1 MPLALRDRPGGLL
14 SPRMSPR
21 TVDALVACAVLAVV
35 AVWTLL
41 ATPEASESALRTA
54 LGWVLVLS
62 GCGALCFRRRQP
74 VAVAVATLLACVV
87 YYPLSAQ
94 DGPLMIAFALALYT
108 TAAEGRFAAAVALAS
123 VTLLAVGLGEVRQQ
137 PGHRQIDD
145 TSLAMLAGWL
155 ISLVAVGRAQRTRL
169 AYLHE
174 VEQRALAAERE
185 QEARARQSA
194 TEERLRIAREL
205 HDILGHSVSLIHVQ
219 SGAALHR
226 LSKNPAPEA
235 GLATA
240 AEALEAVKSTSKDAL
255 RELRATLG
263 VLRRADEATPT
274 SPASGLALLGEL
286 AERARSA
293 GLDVR
298 TSVTGTPV
306 PLPPPVDL
314 AAYRIV
320 QESLTNVTRHAGA
333 RTVRIALDWDGGW
346 DRGRDGDDRSGAAS
360 TRTHAGA
367 RVLRLRIADDGGG
380 APEGVLPGSGIR
392 GMAERAR
399 ALGGELTAGN
409 EADGFLVDARLPL
422 TAPAAPFPRE
432 TPEAP
437 KAPSAPEAPEPPEA
451 PEAPNAPEAPKASE
465 ERGVPEVPGAHKAPP
480 TTPAPEG
487 DPR

>member
-1 MPLALRDRPGGLL
+1 MPLPLRSPGGGRL
-14 SPRMSPR
+14 SPRAA
-21 TVDALVACAVLAVV
+21 DAVVAGVVLLVV
-35 AVWTLL
+35 AVWTLVS
-41 ATPEASESALRTA
+41 ARYASEPALRTV
-54 LGWVLVLS
+54 LGWVLILI
-62 GCGALCFRRRQP
+62 GCGALYFRRLHP
-74 VAVAVATLLACVV
+74 VAVSVVTLLACVV

-108 TAAEGRFAAAVALAS
+108 TAAEGRFAAAVALAA
-123 VTLLAVGLGEVRQQ
+123 VTLLAVGLGEIRQR

-145 TSLAMLAGWL
+145 TSLVMLAGWL
-155 ISLVAVGRAQRTRL
+155 ISLVAVGRAQRTRI

-194 TEERLRIAREL
+194 TEERLRITREV
-205 HDILGHSVSLIHVQ
+205 HDVLGHSISLINVQ

-226 LSKNPAPEA
+226 LGKGPAPEA

-240 AEALEAVKSTSKDAL
+240 TEALEAVKATSKDAL

-263 VLRRADEATPT
+263 VLRGADEPTPT
-274 SPASGLALLGEL
+274 APSASGLALLGDL
-286 AERARSA
+286 AARARSA

-298 TSVTGTPV
+298 TDVTGTPV

-333 RTVRIALDWDGGW
+333 RTVRITLDWGTD
-346 DRGRDGDDRSGAAS
+346 A
-360 TRTHAGA
+360 
-367 RVLRLRIADDGGG
+367 VRLRIADDGEG
-380 APEGVLPGSGIR
+380 APEGRPLGSGIR

-399 ALGGELTAGN
+399 AFGGELTARNG
-409 EADGFLVDARLPL
+409 DDGGFLVAARLPL
-422 TAPAAPFPRE
+422 SRPGTTDPGTTDPGTTEPGAAGPGTAKPNLRPTPPAPTA
-432 TPEAP
+432 
-437 KAPSAPEAPEPPEA
+437 SDSD
-451 PEAPNAPEAPKASE
+451 ASE
-465 ERGVPEVPGAHKAPP
+465 R
-480 TTPAPEG
+480 

>member
-1 MPLALRDRPGGLL
+1 MPLPLRAPGAGRL
-14 SPRMSPR
+14 SPRAA
-21 TVDALVACAVLAVV
+21 DALVAGVVLLVV
-35 AVWTLL
+35 AVWTLVS
-41 ATPEASESALRTA
+41 AHYTSEPAFRTA
-54 LGWVLVLS
+54 LGWALILS
-62 GCGALCFRRRQP
+62 GCGALYFRRRQP
-74 VAVAVATLLACVV
+74 VAVAVVTLLACVV

-108 TAAEGRFAAAVALAS
+108 TAAEGRFVAAVALAA
-123 VTLLAVGLGEVRQQ
+123 VTLLAVGFGEIRQQ

-194 TEERLRIAREL
+194 TEERLRIAREV
-205 HDILGHSVSLIHVQ
+205 HDVLGHSISLINVQ

-226 LSKNPAPEA
+226 LGKGPAPEA
-235 GLATA
+235 GLVTAT
-240 AEALEAVKSTSKDAL
+240 EALTAVKATSKDAL

-274 SPASGLALLGEL
+274 TPSSGLALLGDL
-286 AERARSA
+286 AARARSA

-298 TSVTGTPV
+298 THVTGTPV

-333 RTVRIALDWDGGW
+333 RTVSITLDW
-346 DRGRDGDDRSGAAS
+346 GADA
-360 TRTHAGA
+360 
-367 RVLRLRIADDGGG
+367 VRLRIADDGGG
-380 APEGVLPGSGIR
+380 APEGRPSGSGIR

-399 ALGGELTAGN
+399 AFGGELTARNGD
-409 EADGFLVDARLPL
+409 AGFLVDARLPL
-422 TAPAAPFPRE
+422 TPPTSPAPSSEATEAPAG
-432 TPEAP
+432 PEAT
-437 KAPSAPEAPEPPEA
+437 APTEATGPTPPER
-451 PEAPNAPEAPKASE
+451 ES
-465 ERGVPEVPGAHKAPP
+465 
-480 TTPAPEG
+480 
-487 DPR
+487 

>member
-1 MPLALRDRPGGLL
+1 MSLPLRSPGGGRL
-14 SPRMSPR
+14 SARA
-21 TVDALVACAVLAVV
+21 VDALVAGVVLVVV
-35 AVWTLL
+35 AVWTLVS
-41 ATPEASESALRTA
+41 ARYASEPAARTV
-54 LGWVLVLS
+54 LGWALILV

-74 VAVAVATLLACVV
+74 VTVAVVTLLACVV

-108 TAAEGRFAAAVALAS
+108 TAAEGRFAAALALAA
-123 VTLLAVGLGEVRQQ
+123 VTLLAVGIGEIRQQ

-145 TSLAMLAGWL
+145 TSLVMLAGWL
-155 ISLVAVGRAQRTRL
+155 ISLVAVGRAQRTRM

-194 TEERLRIAREL
+194 TEERLRIAREV
-205 HDILGHSVSLIHVQ
+205 HDVLGHSISLINVQ

-226 LSKNPAPEA
+226 LGKGPAPEA

-240 AEALEAVKSTSKDAL
+240 TEALEAVKATSKDAL

-263 VLRRADEATPT
+263 VLRGADEPTPT
-274 SPASGLALLGEL
+274 APSSSGLALLADL
-286 AERARSA
+286 AARARST

-298 TSVTGTPV
+298 TEVTGRPV

-333 RTVRIALDWDGGW
+333 STVRVGLDW
-346 DRGRDGDDRSGAAS
+346 GADA
-360 TRTHAGA
+360 
-367 RVLRLRIADDGGG
+367 LRLRIADDGAG
-380 APEGVLPGSGIR
+380 APEGRALGSGIR

-399 ALGGELTAGN
+399 AFGGELTARNG
-409 EADGFLVDARLPL
+409 DGGGFLVDARLPL
-422 TAPAAPFPRE
+422 PPPTGATEPTGPAGP
-432 TPEAP
+432 T
-437 KAPSAPEAPEPPEA
+437 EPTGPT
-451 PEAPNAPEAPKASE
+451 
-465 ERGVPEVPGAHKAPP
+465 APP
-480 TTPAPEG
+480 TPTSPTTPTTPEG
-487 DPR
+487 NPR

>member
-1 MPLALRDRPGGLL
+1 MPLPLRSPGAGRL
-14 SPRMSPR
+14 SPRAA
-21 TVDALVACAVLAVV
+21 DAVVAGVVLLVV
-35 AVWTLL
+35 AVWTLVS
-41 ATPEASESALRTA
+41 ARYASEPAVRTV
-54 LGWVLVLS
+54 LGWVLILV
-62 GCGALCFRRRQP
+62 GCGALYFRRLHP
-74 VAVAVATLLACVV
+74 VAVSVVTLLACVV

-108 TAAEGRFAAAVALAS
+108 TAAEGRFAAAVALAA
-123 VTLLAVGLGEVRQQ
+123 VTLLAVGLGEIRQR

-145 TSLAMLAGWL
+145 TSLVMLAGWL
-155 ISLVAVGRAQRTRL
+155 ISLVAVGRAQRTRI

-194 TEERLRIAREL
+194 TEERLRIAREV
-205 HDILGHSVSLIHVQ
+205 HDVLGHSISLINVQ

-226 LSKNPAPEA
+226 LGKGPAPEA

-240 AEALEAVKSTSKDAL
+240 TKALEAVKATSKDAL

-263 VLRRADEATPT
+263 VLRSADEPTPT
-274 SPASGLALLGEL
+274 APSASGLALLGDL
-286 AERARSA
+286 AARARSA

-298 TSVTGTPV
+298 TDVTGTPV

-333 RTVRIALDWDGGW
+333 RTVLITLDW
-346 DRGRDGDDRSGAAS
+346 GADA
-360 TRTHAGA
+360 
-367 RVLRLRIADDGGG
+367 VRLRIADDGEG
-380 APEGVLPGSGIR
+380 APEGRPLGSGIR

-399 ALGGELTAGN
+399 AFGGELTARNG
-409 EADGFLVDARLPL
+409 DDGGFLVAARLPL
-422 TAPAAPFPRE
+422 SQPGTTDPGTTDPGTTDPG
-432 TPEAP
+432 
-437 KAPSAPEAPEPPEA
+437 SPEPT
-451 PEAPNAPEAPKASE
+451 ASE
-465 ERGVPEVPGAHKAPP
+465 R
-480 TTPAPEG
+480 

>member
-1 MPLALRDRPGGLL
+1 MPLPLRDRPGGRL
-14 SPRMSPR
+14 PPR
-21 TVDALVACAVLAVV
+21 TADALVACVVLVVV
-35 AVWTLL
+35 ALWTLL
-41 ATPEASESALRTA
+41 SGRYASEPALRTV
-54 LGWVLVLS
+54 LGWALVLI
-62 GCGALCFRRRQP
+62 GCGALYFRRRQP
-74 VAVAVATLLACVV
+74 VAVAVVTLLACAV

-108 TAAEGRFAAAVALAS
+108 TAAEGRFAAAVALAA
-123 VTLLAVGLGEVRQQ
+123 VTLLAVGLGEIRQQ

-205 HDILGHSVSLIHVQ
+205 HDILGHSVSLINVQ

-274 SPASGLALLGEL
+274 SPASGLALLSDL

-306 PLPPPVDL
+306 PLSPPVDL

-333 RTVRIALDWDGGW
+333 HTVRITLDWDADADAGMGE
-346 DRGRDGDDRSGAAS
+346 DADTSAGSG
-360 TRTHAGA
+360 TRTRAGT

-380 APEGVLPGSGIR
+380 APEGGSSGSGIR

-409 EADGFLVDARLPL
+409 ADGGFLVDARLPITAPPPADTAPP
-422 TAPAAPFPRE
+422 TAPASASPP
-432 TPEAP
+432 P
-437 KAPSAPEAPEPPEA
+437 PSPSPSP
-451 PEAPNAPEAPKASE
+451 S
-465 ERGVPEVPGAHKAPP
+465 
-480 TTPAPEG
+480 PEG
-487 DPR
+487 NPR

>member
-1 MPLALRDRPGGLL
+1 MPLPLRDRPGGRL
-14 SPRMSPR
+14 PPR

-35 AVWTLL
+35 VLWTLVS
-41 ATPEASESALRTA
+41 ARYASEPALRTV
-54 LGWVLVLS
+54 LGWALVLI
-62 GCGALCFRRRQP
+62 GCGALFFRRRQP
-74 VAVAVATLLACVV
+74 VAVAAVTLLACAV

-108 TAAEGRFAAAVALAS
+108 TAAEGRFAAAVALAA
-123 VTLLAVGLGEVRQQ
+123 VTLLAVGLGEIRQQ

-205 HDILGHSVSLIHVQ
+205 HDILGHSVSLINVQ

-274 SPASGLALLGEL
+274 SPASGLALLGDL

-333 RTVRIALDWDGGW
+333 HTVRIALDWDATA
-346 DRGRDGDDRSGAAS
+346 DAS
-360 TRTHAGA
+360 TGTGTGTRTHAGT

-380 APEGVLPGSGIR
+380 KPEGGRPGSGIR

-399 ALGGELTAGN
+399 ALGGGLTAGN
-409 EADGFLVDARLPL
+409 ADGGFLVDARLPL
-422 TAPAAPFPRE
+422 
-432 TPEAP
+432 
-437 KAPSAPEAPEPPEA
+437 
-451 PEAPNAPEAPKASE
+451 
-465 ERGVPEVPGAHKAPP
+465 APP
-480 TTPAPEG
+480 TAHAESPTPAEPTAPSPSPEG

>member
-1 MPLALRDRPGGLL
+1 MPLPLRPSGGGRP
-14 SPRMSPR
+14 SPRAA
-21 TVDALVACAVLAVV
+21 DALVAGAVLLVV
-35 AVWTLL
+35 AVWTLVAGL
-41 ATPEASESALRTA
+41 RASEPPLRAA
-54 LGWVLVLS
+54 LGWALVLA
-62 GCGALCFRRRQP
+62 GCGALYFRRRRP
-74 VAVAVATLLACVV
+74 VATAVVTLLACAV

-108 TAAEGRFAAAVALAS
+108 TAAEGRFAAAVALGA
-123 VTLLAVGLGEVRQQ
+123 VTLLAVGAGEIRQQ

-155 ISLVAVGRAQRTRL
+155 ISLVAVGRAQRTRA

-194 TEERLRIAREL
+194 AEERLRIAREV
-205 HDILGHSVSLIHVQ
+205 HDVLGHSISLINVQ

-226 LSKNPAPEA
+226 LGKKPAPEA
-235 GLATA
+235 GLAA
-240 AEALEAVKSTSKDAL
+240 ATEALEAVRATSKDAL

-263 VLRRADEATPT
+263 VLRRADEPTPT
-274 SPASGLALLGEL
+274 TPASSGLALLGDL

-298 TSVTGTPV
+298 TGVTGAPA

-320 QESLTNVTRHAGA
+320 QESLTNIARHARA
-333 RTVRIALDWDGGW
+333 RTVDIGLDWGPD
-346 DRGRDGDDRSGAAS
+346 A
-360 TRTHAGA
+360 
-367 RVLRLRIADDGGG
+367 VRLRIADDGEG
-380 APEGVLPGSGIR
+380 APEDRPLGSGIR

-409 EADGFLVDARLPL
+409 GRDGGFLVDARLPY
-422 TAPAAPFPRE
+422 AV
-432 TPEAP
+432 
-437 KAPSAPEAPEPPEA
+437 PSAP
-451 PEAPNAPEAPKASE
+451 
-465 ERGVPEVPGAHKAPP
+465 G
-480 TTPAPEG
+480 EG
-487 DPR
+487 PRENTR

>member
-1 MPLALRDRPGGLL
+1 MPLPHRSPAGGRCA
-14 SPRMSPR
+14 PRAA
-21 TVDALVACAVLAVV
+21 DAAVAGAVLLVV
-35 AVWTLL
+35 AVWTLVS
-41 ATPEASESALRTA
+41 ARSASEPPVRTA
-54 LGWVLVLS
+54 LGWALIMV
-62 GCGALCFRRRQP
+62 GCGALYVRRRQP
-74 VAVAVATLLACVV
+74 VAVSVVTLLACVV

-108 TAAEGRFAAAVALAS
+108 TAAEGRFAAAVALAA
-123 VTLLAVGLGEVRQQ
+123 VTLLAVGLGEIRQQ

-145 TSLAMLAGWL
+145 TSLVMLAGWL
-155 ISLVAVGRAQRTRL
+155 ISLVAVGRAQRTRS

-194 TEERLRIAREL
+194 TEERLRIAREV
-205 HDILGHSVSLIHVQ
+205 HDVLGHSISLINVQ

-226 LSKNPAPEA
+226 LGKGPAPEA

-240 AEALEAVKSTSKDAL
+240 TEALQAVRSTSKDAL

-263 VLRRADEATPT
+263 VLRRAGEPTPT
-274 SPASGLALLGEL
+274 TPSSSGLALLGDL
-286 AERARSA
+286 AARARSA

-298 TSVTGTPV
+298 TETTGTAV
-306 PLPPPVDL
+306 SLPPPVDL

-333 RTVRIALDWDGGW
+333 RTVRIILDWE
-346 DRGRDGDDRSGAAS
+346 
-360 TRTHAGA
+360 AGA
-367 RVLRLRIADDGGG
+367 VRLRIADDGGG
-380 APEGVLPGSGIR
+380 APEDRPLGSGVR

-409 EADGFLVDARLPL
+409 GEDGGFLVDARLPFPDRPAA
-422 TAPAAPFPRE
+422 TAPPSPAAREVAAPAAVRAHGTTDPTVNERGTTDP
-432 TPEAP
+432 T
-437 KAPSAPEAPEPPEA
+437 
-451 PEAPNAPEAPKASE
+451 ASE
-465 ERGVPEVPGAHKAPP
+465 GDAAEPAASPSDAAER
-480 TTPAPEG
+480 

>member
-1 MPLALRDRPGGLL
+1 MPLPHRARPGGGLP
-14 SPRMSPR
+14 PRAA
-21 TVDALVACAVLAVV
+21 DALVAGAVLLVV
-35 AVWTLL
+35 AVWTLVS
-41 ATPEASESALRTA
+41 ARYTSEPALRTVF
-54 LGWVLVLS
+54 GWALVLL
-62 GCGALCFRRRQP
+62 GCGALYFRRRQP
-74 VAVAVATLLACVV
+74 VAVAVVTLLACVV

-108 TAAEGRFAAAVALAS
+108 TAAEGRFAAAVALAA
-123 VTLLAVGLGEVRQQ
+123 VTLLAVGLGEIRQQ

-226 LSKNPAPEA
+226 LGKNPAPES

-240 AEALEAVKSTSKDAL
+240 AEALEAVKATSKDAL

-274 SPASGLALLGEL
+274 SPTSGLALLGDL
-286 AERARSA
+286 VERARSA

-298 TSVTGTPV
+298 TSVTGMPV

-333 RTVRIALDWDGGW
+333 RTVRITLDWD
-346 DRGRDGDDRSGAAS
+346 AAVGEAPG
-360 TRTHAGA
+360 TRA
-367 RVLRLRIADDGGG
+367 LRLRIADDGGR
-380 APEGVLPGSGIR
+380 APEDGPVGSGIG

-399 ALGGELTAGN
+399 ALGGELTARNTDG
-409 EADGFLVDARLPL
+409 GFLVDARLPL
-422 TAPAAPFPRE
+422 TA
-432 TPEAP
+432 T
-437 KAPSAPEAPEPPEA
+437 
-451 PEAPNAPEAPKASE
+451 
-465 ERGVPEVPGAHKAPP
+465 
-480 TTPAPEG
+480 TTPTETTTPTHPTAPDAPAAPEG

>member
-1 MPLALRDRPGGLL
+1 MPLALRDRPGGRL
-14 SPRMSPR
+14 PPR
-21 TVDALVACAVLAVV
+21 TVDALVAGAVLVV
-35 AVWTLL
+35 VVVWTLVSMRY
-41 ATPEASESALRTA
+41 TSESALRA
-54 LGWVLVLS
+54 VLGWALVLI
-62 GCGALCFRRRQP
+62 GCGALFFRRRQP
-74 VAVAVATLLACVV
+74 VAVAVVTLLACVV
-87 YYPLSAQ
+87 YYPLSAA

-108 TAAEGRFAAAVALAS
+108 TAAEGRFAAAVALAA
-123 VTLLAVGLGEVRQQ
+123 VTLLAVGLGEIRQQ

-155 ISLVAVGRAQRTRL
+155 ISLVTVGRAQRTRL

-320 QESLTNVTRHAGA
+320 QESLTNVTRHSGA
-333 RTVRIALDWDGGW
+333 RTVRITLDW
-346 DRGRDGDDRSGAAS
+346 DDRSGTA

-380 APEGVLPGSGIR
+380 APEGGPSGSGIR

-409 EADGFLVDARLPL
+409 ADGGFVVDAHLPL
-422 TAPAAPFPRE
+422 TTPAATHTATE

-437 KAPSAPEAPEPPEA
+437 PTAPAPAPA
-451 PEAPNAPEAPKASE
+451 
-465 ERGVPEVPGAHKAPP
+465 
-480 TTPAPEG
+480 PAPEE

>member
-1 MPLALRDRPGGLL
+1 MPLPLRAPGGG
-14 SPRMSPR
+14 RTSPR
-21 TVDALVACAVLAVV
+21 TADALVAGVVLLVV
-35 AVWTLL
+35 AVWTLIS
-41 ATPEASESALRTA
+41 ARYASEPALRTV
-54 LGWVLVLS
+54 LGWALILV
-62 GCGALCFRRRQP
+62 GCGALYFRRRQP
-74 VAVAVATLLACVV
+74 VAVAVVTLLACVV

-108 TAAEGRFAAAVALAS
+108 TAAEGRFAAAVALAA
-123 VTLLAVGLGEVRQQ
+123 VTLLAVGVGEIRQQ

-155 ISLVAVGRAQRTRL
+155 ISLVAVGRAQRTRT

-194 TEERLRIAREL
+194 TEERLRIAREV
-205 HDILGHSVSLIHVQ
+205 HDVLGHSISLINVQ

-226 LSKNPAPEA
+226 LGKGPAPEA

-240 AEALEAVKSTSKDAL
+240 TEALEAVKATSKDAL

-263 VLRRADEATPT
+263 MLRRADEATPT
-274 SPASGLALLGEL
+274 VPASSGLALLGDL
-286 AERARSA
+286 VERARGA

-298 TSVTGTPV
+298 TSTTGTPV

-333 RTVRIALDWDGGW
+333 GTVRVTLDW
-346 DRGRDGDDRSGAAS
+346 GADA
-360 TRTHAGA
+360 
-367 RVLRLRIADDGGG
+367 VRLRIADDGGG
-380 APEGVLPGSGIR
+380 TPEDGPLGSGIR

-399 ALGGELTAGN
+399 AFGGELTARN
-409 EADGFLVDARLPL
+409 ADGGGFVVDARLPL
-422 TAPAAPFPRE
+422 APPGAPGPR
-432 TPEAP
+432 PG
-437 KAPSAPEAPEPPEA
+437 SDEPPRT
-451 PEAPNAPEAPKASE
+451 PPASP
-465 ERGVPEVPGAHKAPP
+465 RTPP
-480 TTPAPEG
+480 ASSEG

>member
-1 MPLALRDRPGGLL
+1 MPLPLRAPGGGRP
-14 SPRMSPR
+14 SPRAA
-21 TVDALVACAVLAVV
+21 DALVAGAVLLVV
-35 AVWTLL
+35 AVWTLVS
-41 ATPEASESALRTA
+41 AQYTSEPALRTA
-54 LGWVLVLS
+54 LGWALILT
-62 GCGALCFRRRQP
+62 GCGALYFRRRRP

-108 TAAEGRFAAAVALAS
+108 TAAEGRFAAAVALAA
-123 VTLLAVGLGEVRQQ
+123 VTLLAVGFGEIRQQ

-155 ISLVAVGRAQRTRL
+155 ISLVAVGRAQRTRI

-194 TEERLRIAREL
+194 TEERLRIAREV
-205 HDILGHSVSLIHVQ
+205 HDVLGHSISLINVQ

-226 LSKNPAPEA
+226 LGKRPAPEA

-240 AEALEAVKSTSKDAL
+240 TEALEAVKATSKDAL

-274 SPASGLALLGEL
+274 TPSSGLALLDDL
-286 AERARSA
+286 ATRARGA

-298 TSVTGTPV
+298 VHTTGTPV

-333 RTVRIALDWDGGW
+333 RTVTVTLDW
-346 DRGRDGDDRSGAAS
+346 GADA
-360 TRTHAGA
+360 
-367 RVLRLRIADDGGG
+367 VRLRIADDGEG
-380 APEGVLPGSGIR
+380 APEGRPLGSGIR

-399 ALGGELTAGN
+399 AFGGDLTARNG
-409 EADGFLVDARLPL
+409 DDGGFLVDARLPL
-422 TAPAAPFPRE
+422 TAPAPPPVATGTTAP
-432 TPEAP
+432 T
-437 KAPSAPEAPEPPEA
+437 
-451 PEAPNAPEAPKASE
+451 
-465 ERGVPEVPGAHKAPP
+465 PP
-480 TTPAPEG
+480 TATTGPTGPTPPTDPTPSER

>member
-1 MPLALRDRPGGLL
+1 MPLALRDRPGGRL
-14 SPRMSPR
+14 PPR
-21 TVDALVACAVLAVV
+21 TVDALVAGAVLVV
-35 AVWTLL
+35 VVVWTLVSMRY
-41 ATPEASESALRTA
+41 TSESALRA
-54 LGWVLVLS
+54 VLGWALVLI
-62 GCGALCFRRRQP
+62 GCGALFFRRRQP
-74 VAVAVATLLACVV
+74 VAVAVVTLLACVV
-87 YYPLSAQ
+87 YYPLSAA

-108 TAAEGRFAAAVALAS
+108 TAAEGRFAAAVALAA
-123 VTLLAVGLGEVRQQ
+123 VTLLAVGLGEIRQQ

-286 AERARSA
+286 ADRARSA

-320 QESLTNVTRHAGA
+320 QESLTNVTRHSGA
-333 RTVRIALDWDGGW
+333 RTVRIALDWD
-346 DRGRDGDDRSGAAS
+346 DRSDTA

-380 APEGVLPGSGIR
+380 APEGGPSGSGIR

-409 EADGFLVDARLPL
+409 ADGGFLVDARLPL
-422 TAPAAPFPRE
+422 ATPAATHTATEAPEEPPTAPAPA
-432 TPEAP
+432 
-437 KAPSAPEAPEPPEA
+437 
-451 PEAPNAPEAPKASE
+451 
-465 ERGVPEVPGAHKAPP
+465 
-480 TTPAPEG
+480 PAPEE

>member
-1 MPLALRDRPGGLL
+1 MPLALRDRPGGRL
-14 SPRMSPR
+14 PPR
-21 TVDALVACAVLAVV
+21 TVDALVAGAVLVV
-35 AVWTLL
+35 VVVWTLVSMRY
-41 ATPEASESALRTA
+41 TSESALRA
-54 LGWVLVLS
+54 VLGWALVLI
-62 GCGALCFRRRQP
+62 GCGALFFRRRQP
-74 VAVAVATLLACVV
+74 VAVAVVTLLACVV
-87 YYPLSAQ
+87 YYPLSAA

-108 TAAEGRFAAAVALAS
+108 TAAEGRFAAAVALAA
-123 VTLLAVGLGEVRQQ
+123 VTLLAVGLGEIRQQ

-320 QESLTNVTRHAGA
+320 QESLTNVTRHSGA
-333 RTVRIALDWDGGW
+333 RTVRIALDWD
-346 DRGRDGDDRSGAAS
+346 DRSDTA

-380 APEGVLPGSGIR
+380 APDGGPSGSGIR

-409 EADGFLVDARLPL
+409 ADGGFLVDARLPL
-422 TAPAAPFPRE
+422 TTPAA
-432 TPEAP
+432 THTAT
-437 KAPSAPEAPEPPEA
+437 EAPEE
-451 PEAPNAPEAPKASE
+451 
-465 ERGVPEVPGAHKAPP
+465 PP
-480 TTPAPEG
+480 TAPAPAPAPEE

>member
-1 MPLALRDRPGGLL
+1 MPLPLRDRPGGRL
-14 SPRMSPR
+14 PPR
-21 TVDALVACAVLAVV
+21 TADALVACVVLVVV
-35 AVWTLL
+35 ALWTLL
-41 ATPEASESALRTA
+41 SGRYASEPALRTV
-54 LGWVLVLS
+54 LGWALVLI
-62 GCGALCFRRRQP
+62 GCGALYFRRRQP
-74 VAVAVATLLACVV
+74 VAVAVVTLLACAV

-108 TAAEGRFAAAVALAS
+108 TAAEGRFAAAVALAA
-123 VTLLAVGLGEVRQQ
+123 VTLLAVGLGEIRQQ

-205 HDILGHSVSLIHVQ
+205 HDILGHSVSLINVQ

-274 SPASGLALLGEL
+274 SPASGLALLGDL

-306 PLPPPVDL
+306 PLSPPVDL

-333 RTVRIALDWDGGW
+333 HTVRITLDWDANADTNADTDANAGTNA
-346 DRGRDGDDRSGAAS
+346 DRDANADTSAGSG
-360 TRTHAGA
+360 TRTRAGT

-380 APEGVLPGSGIR
+380 APEGGSPGSGIR

-399 ALGGELTAGN
+399 TLGGQLTAGN
-409 EADGFLVDARLPL
+409 ADGGFLVDARLPL
-422 TAPAAPFPRE
+422 TAP
-432 TPEAP
+432 
-437 KAPSAPEAPEPPEA
+437 PPA
-451 PEAPNAPEAPKASE
+451 DT
-465 ERGVPEVPGAHKAPP
+465 APP
-480 TTPAPEG
+480 TAPASAPSPEG
-487 DPR
+487 NPR